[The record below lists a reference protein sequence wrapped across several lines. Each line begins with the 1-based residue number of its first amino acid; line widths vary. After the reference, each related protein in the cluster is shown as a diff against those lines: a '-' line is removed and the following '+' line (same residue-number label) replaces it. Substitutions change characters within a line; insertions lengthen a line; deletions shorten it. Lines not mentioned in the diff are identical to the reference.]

1 MKKRL
6 TKIKKVCLAGL
17 EPCSGHMLNGL
28 MAAYT
33 FVFYTLLSI
42 NSGLC
47 RLVKVNFVLLK
58 DTAGPVSINA
68 QTADLSACQ
77 KCRWTGGFSALY
89 SKKIV
94 KKPNSLRGCD
104 GVTPQKVPIGYFIW
118 QSSPEVIAT
127 LFNF

>member
-58 DTAGPVSINA
+58 DTAFISSKPVPFRSMRRLLTYQRAKNA
-68 QTADLSACQ
+68 DGQAAFQLCIV
-77 KCRWTGGFSALY
+77 
-89 SKKIV
+89 SK
-94 KKPNSLRGCD
+94 
-104 GVTPQKVPIGYFIW
+104 
-118 QSSPEVIAT
+118 
-127 LFNF
+127 